1 MFNDETCR
9 GPAVDVTMTVSP
21 TMINHEKAT
30 VTERQNESSQSTFYA
45 NSDNRDFVV
54 VQAADVGTFNCFDF
68 LTINVARNDT
78 GNRLSSVSR
87 RLLLFTES
95 VHLEIQKQN
104 VIFSVAGT
112 QSVVQRT
119 VCTVNKGG
127 GNFFQSL
134 RRGRSCSV
142 INASSP
148 LHLACV
154 IQTIKR
160 SFSQFSAQYLS
171 QFNSVFMLGLGGAQS
186 TLISE

>member
-127 GNFFQSL
+127 GGIFSKVCGEGDRVRLSMRVPLCILHASYKQLSGPFLSFLLSILANLTAFSCWVWVAL
-134 RRGRSCSV
+134 RV
-142 INASSP
+142 
-148 LHLACV
+148 H
-154 IQTIKR
+154 
-160 SFSQFSAQYLS
+160 
-171 QFNSVFMLGLGGAQS
+171 
-186 TLISE
+186 